1 MALDLSGILFFMPVF
16 SFLFVFVV
24 IFALLAK
31 TKIIGESKFVLLLV
45 SFIISI
51 VFMSFSS
58 AELYV
63 RTIIPWFVVLMVVV
77 VLVLLIAMFSTKA
90 WDKIMTPAFA
100 WVVVIILVI
109 IFLVSAIYVFN
120 PVFHPDLGISSG
132 QGTSMM
138 EQMRLWLDGGFA
150 GSILLLIIAVI
161 VAWVITKK

>member
-100 WVVVIILVI
+100 WVVVGVLVL
-109 IFLVSAIYVFN
+109 IFLVAAIYVFN
-120 PVFHPDLGISSG
+120 PVFHPDLGVSSG
-132 QGTSMM
+132 EGNSMI
-138 EQMRLWLDGGFA
+138 EQIRGFMNGGIG
-150 GSILLLIIAVI
+150 GSILLLVIAVI
-161 VAWVITKK
+161 VAWVLTKK